1 MAQTQADVSLLIGA
15 VGGYSA
21 NGASGKLIEAQLK
34 SQLKNGLQV
43 RINTQ
48 KIVTDLQKALSQHTF
63 SAKIKFQTTGAS
75 AVNLGGTSSATTK
88 STSATTASAKAT
100 NQEFEKITKNI
111 GNAYAS
117 LQRFNTYVGKL
128 DTTPL
133 TQFSGQISNIKSLF
147 TAATQTGDLT
157 KLQQATAAFKKLQY
171 DINNSFGNNAFFAQ
185 QNKAFAD
192 MQKNIASAQSQLAS
206 FNQYLQR
213 VRPTGLSAYSAEIS
227 NIRTL
232 LAEAVSTGDISKLN
246 QANNAIKSLKSQFVT
261 LGYEGGN
268 AFTYLKD
275 KLKTFSVYLL
285 SSTLAFRFISGIRN
299 TISTVYDLDE
309 ALTNLR
315 IVMNSSEQDA
325 KQLLYTYNQMA
336 QELGSTT
343 KSVADAAVEWQRQG
357 YSLSETNTLIK
368 DSMILSITGFI
379 DSSEAATALT
389 SAMKGYKVSVGDAL
403 GIVDKFVS
411 VDQVAATSA
420 GDLAIALSKTA
431 ANAQLAG
438 LSLDEVIGQLAV
450 VNEVMQEAPESTGTF
465 YNTML
470 SRMGMIKAGR
480 LEDPDTGES
489 LSNVETTLNGI
500 GIKLRD
506 SNQEFRNFGGVLDEV
521 GAKWDE
527 FDSVQQRAI
536 ATAFAGTRQQTRF
549 LSLMSNWETALE
561 YTTVA
566 AGSAGTALDKFGVYE
581 ESLEAKTNRATAAF
595 ENMAMSLLPS
605 GVIGGVLEFGTQIFN
620 LGAALGGLP
629 ITIVSVVTAT
639 AALSSAWKAIKAS
652 SFGTSMQGITSSLT
666 NLIPNLNAAGIA
678 SQAFATANTT
688 SLVSATD
695 LTAALNLLTPAKI
708 ANIAAS
714 QKLTAAELEDML
726 ISAQIPEIKRAEI
739 MHTYNLIAAKKID
752 TATTKSGTVAT
763 LSFKNALIGLG
774 TVIKAH
780 PILFAVT
787 TLMTVVP
794 LIQSVIEGAT
804 QSLEDLQQEYSSVL
818 EDINELNDEIDTT
831 KTRIDELTGLGELTT
846 VEQDELERLKKYNE
860 YLEDRLYLLEQSQKT
875 AAADVNQAVVDEA
888 FSESDRSYNT
898 IYHSEF
904 IGTREEYYLDSLE
917 KYNQQ
922 LTIRN
927 NLLNE
932 YAANSQNMSEQERR
946 NSENSIAQLDRN
958 LEFLRGII
966 EENALFYDEQAQSM
980 QDVNGDYGEYNDEY
994 ERLIELARMGS
1005 EAMRTASDAASQ
1017 SILDILNH
1025 DEFAQVKADLISLAK
1040 QGTLTAQSFNDPAY
1054 EKFIGALD
1062 DAGLVSSS
1070 SRQELED
1077 LVVIIQRLAGATDE
1091 ASDSVVDLSSQVE
1104 SFSDAT
1110 DKIEKI
1116 YSLLDGL
1123 EDSESGNLT
1132 GSFLAELYELLPD
1145 VAGQVTSVADAQNVL
1160 TQALDETKTVAE
1172 NAYGMML
1179 LSNQKWV
1186 EGVINNSKSLQT
1198 ALITCYKKDANNWV
1212 DLATNKWTVDSNLI
1226 SKLSTLWQKYYNVSS
1241 EVLAADIAN
1250 LERIRNT
1257 VSGLS
1262 NLGPVLGVGF
1272 QTIGSTL
1279 DGTINELKLI
1289 QSLREEIDFTFDGID
1304 FTPSSSDTKKTEKAT
1319 NAIENYTVA
1328 IDDFREALKKLKDI
1342 EDDIKIEKIKIDM
1355 IDEDDVEAQ
1364 KKATTS
1370 LIGLLK
1376 QEQAALH
1383 NLNNERDSFI
1393 LDAVDELNRYGLGAT
1408 YDLITNDFWVSDI
1421 EKINTVKAYKN
1432 GVFDQEATN
1441 TLRKTL
1447 EDLIQKA
1454 QDYADS
1460 NIEDS
1465 EKWWDIQKEIYDLTN
1480 QIYESE
1486 KLIYEQRMESMQKS
1500 YDMLNEL
1507 VELEKDRIKQAGED
1521 LIDSLQAEIDAYD
1534 EIISRQKESLELRER
1549 EKSYEEEIS
1558 DAVDE
1563 IAKLQAQADALALD
1577 DSRSAQMQ
1585 RAEILEQIAE
1595 KQKELEKTQHDYAI
1609 DNTQDALDE
1618 ELDNFKDHY
1627 QERIDEIQEFLDDE
1641 KRLTDLAYHNIEQG
1655 GQETFNKLLEYCLK
1669 YTDISKRELTD
1680 MWTNAIAQAKEYGSI
1695 ANALHGMSTE
1705 IDIYEN
1711 GTPVSAQSTVD
1722 QMKENSKKWNS
1733 SNAAERERL
1742 QQENERLA
1750 KELSELLGVPVVRG
1764 NDGRWYYGKVGGTP
1778 VYHSGGIV
1786 GNAPTIKQKEM
1797 MVLAEKGEMM
1807 LNEKQQNNV
1816 ASLFSAALNRPDP
1829 SVIYGKI
1836 IKDNSDAQGKVV
1848 SIDASVTV
1856 QGGMVDDAVLNTIT
1870 KNQRKVANI
1879 LNKLVLK
1886 K

>member
-48 KIVTDLQKALSQHTF
+48 KIVTDLQKTLSQHTF

-88 STSATTASAKAT
+88 TTSATTASTKAT

-111 GNAYAS
+111 GNAYAA

-128 DTTPL
+128 DTAPL
-133 TQFSGQISNIKSLF
+133 RQFSGQISNIKSLF
-147 TAATQTGDLT
+147 TAATQTGDLA
-157 KLQQATAAFKKLQY
+157 KLQQAAAEFKKLQY

-343 KSVADAAVEWQRQG
+343 KAVADAAVEWQRQG
-357 YSLSETNTLIK
+357 YSLAETNTLIK

-389 SAMKGYKVSVGDAL
+389 AAMKGYNVSVNDAL
-403 GIVDKFVS
+403 GIVDKFVAT
-411 VDQVAATSA
+411 DQVAATSA

-431 ANAQLAG
+431 ANAKLAG

-489 LSNVETTLNGI
+489 LSDVETTLNGL

-506 SNQEFRNFGGVLDEV
+506 SNQEFRNFGDVLDEV
-521 GAKWDE
+521 GSKWGE
-527 FDSVQQRAI
+527 FNSVQQRSI

-549 LSLMSNWETALE
+549 LSLMSNWNTALE
-561 YTTVA
+561 YTSVA
-566 AGSAGTALDKFGVYE
+566 AGSAGTALDKFAVYE

-605 GVIGGVLEFGTQIFN
+605 GVIGGFLDFTTQVFN

-629 ITIVSVVTAT
+629 ITITTVVVAV
-639 AALSSAWKAIKAS
+639 AALTSAWKALKAS
-652 SFGTSMQGITSSLT
+652 AFGSSIKNTVTSITT
-666 NLIPNLNAAGIA
+666 LIPTLNAAGIA
-678 SQAFATANTT
+678 SQAFAAGQT
-688 SLVSATD
+688 
-695 LTAALNLLTPAKI
+695 TAAVSSENLKAALATLTPAKI
-708 ANIAAS
+708 ANIAAT
-714 QKLTAAELEDML
+714 QKLTETELKAILVSAGVTGEKEKQILETYRL
-726 ISAQIPEIKRAEI
+726 I
-739 MHTYNLIAAKKID
+739 TAKKDETI
-752 TATTKSGTVAT
+752 ATVAGTKAT
-763 LSFKNALIGLG
+763 LTFKNTLVGLG

-780 PILFAVT
+780 PFIFFLTTVT
-787 TLMTVVP
+787 TLIP
-794 LIQSVIEGAT
+794 LITGLFDSFNK
-804 QSLEDLQQEYSSVL
+804 SLEEMQEDYDQTVSSV
-818 EDINELNDEIDTT
+818 DELNQKLEETKARIEEIN
-831 KTRIDELTGLGELTT
+831 GLEHITT
-846 VEQDELERLKKYNE
+846 VEQEELNRLKQYNE
-860 YLEDRLYLLEQSQKT
+860 YLEDRLYLLGQEQEQQANEINRT
-875 AAADVNQAVVDEA
+875 AKSLYDEW
-888 FSESDRSYNT
+888 NT
-898 IYHSEF
+898 SSNYILDENAMPVAMT
-904 IGTREEYYLDSLE
+904 GEEYYNYMLDQYLRYLE
-917 KYNQQ
+917 ERDRITK
-922 LTIRN
+922 
-927 NLLNE
+927 E
-932 YAANSQNMSEQERR
+932 YSEGLIDSSVYESQ
-946 NSENSIAQLDRN
+946 IAQN
-958 LEFLRGII
+958 
-966 EENALFYDEQAQSM
+966 EENIKKAEEYIQNTAKNFSDFAELL
-980 QDVNGDYGEYNDEY
+980 QDINGDYGEYNDEY
-994 ERLIELARMGS
+994 SKWIELAAKGVDLLTQDKS
-1005 EAMRTASDAASQ
+1005 AKLSASVEN
-1017 SILDILNH
+1017 LLNS
-1025 DEFAQVKADLISLAK
+1025 DEFSGLKKWFADLAAQGKLTGEALNSVRYEDFIEALEKAGVIAK
-1040 QGTLTAQSFNDPAY
+1040 
-1054 EKFIGALD
+1054 
-1062 DAGLVSSS
+1062 SSS
-1070 SRQELED
+1070 SDMDD
-1077 LVVIIQRLAGATDE
+1077 LAIVIERFIAATDN
-1091 ASDSVVDLSSQVE
+1091 ATKSTSDLSAQIE
-1104 SFSDAT
+1104 TFGNAT
-1110 DKIEKI
+1110 DKISKI
-1116 YSLLDGL
+1116 YNLLNELKENKTGQL
-1123 EDSESGNLT
+1123 KSE
-1132 GSFLAELYELLPD
+1132 FLSELYELLPE
-1145 VAGQVTSVADAQNVL
+1145 VAGQIISVSDAQNAL
-1160 TQALDETKTVAE
+1160 TQALDETKGVAE
-1172 NAYGMML
+1172 NAYGIML

-1198 ALITCYKKDANNWV
+1198 ALITCYKNDASNWV
-1212 DLATNKWTVDSNLI
+1212 DLASNKWTVDSNLI

-1241 EVLAADIAN
+1241 EALATDIAN
-1250 LERIRNT
+1250 LERIRDT

-1272 QTIGSTL
+1272 QTVGATL
-1279 DGTINELKLI
+1279 NGTINELKLI

-1304 FTPSSSDTKKTEKAT
+1304 FAPSSSGTKKTEKAT

-1342 EDDIKIEKIKIDM
+1342 EDGINIEKIKIDM

-1370 LIGLLK
+1370 LIELLK

-1383 NLNNERDSFI
+1383 NLNNERDGFI
-1393 LDAVDELNRYGLGAT
+1393 LDAVNELNRYGLGAT
-1408 YDLITNDFWVSDI
+1408 YDPATNDFWVNNI
-1421 EKINTVKAYKN
+1421 EKINSVKAYKN

-1447 EDLIQKA
+1447 EDLMGKA
-1454 QDYADS
+1454 QDYADN

-1465 EKWWDIQKEIYDLTN
+1465 EKWWDIQKEIYNLN
-1480 QIYESE
+1480 KQIYEIDQQ
-1486 KLIYEQRMESMQKS
+1486 IYEQRMELMQKS

-1521 LIDSLQAEIDAYD
+1521 MIDSLQAEIDAYD

-1549 EKSYEEEIS
+1549 EKSYEEEVS
-1558 DAVDE
+1558 AAVDE
-1563 IAKLQAQADALALD
+1563 IAKLQAKADALALD

-1595 KQKELEKTQHDYAI
+1595 KQKELEKTQHDHAV

-1618 ELDNFKDHY
+1618 ELESFRDHY
-1627 QERIDEIQEFLDDE
+1627 QERIDEIQDFLDDE
-1641 KRLTDLAYHNIEQG
+1641 KRLTDLAYQNIEQG
-1655 GQETFNKLLEYCLK
+1655 GQEAFNKLLEYCLK

-1695 ANALHGMSTE
+1695 TKALHSMSAE
-1705 IDIYEN
+1705 IDIFEN

-1722 QMKENSKKWNS
+1722 QMKTNSQKWS
-1733 SNAAERERL
+1733 SASSSERDRL
-1742 QQENERLA
+1742 QKENERLA
-1750 KELSELLGVPVVRG
+1750 KELSDLLDIPVVRG
-1764 NDGRWYYGKVGGTP
+1764 NDGRWYYGSVGGTP
-1778 VYHSGGIV
+1778 VFHAGGIV
-1786 GNAPTIKQKEM
+1786 GDSATLQQKEM
-1797 MVLAEKGEMM
+1797 MILAEKGEMM
-1807 LNEKQQNNV
+1807 LNEKQQNNI
-1816 ASLFSAALNRPDP
+1816 AALLPLALGRPDTANVYNRAMK
-1829 SVIYGKI
+1829 SVGAS
-1836 IKDNSDAQGKVV
+1836 NHGVV

-1856 QGGMVDDAVLNTIT
+1856 QGGMVDDVVLSTIT

-1879 LNKLVLK
+1879 LNKLVLRK
-1886 K
+1886 

>member
-63 SAKIKFQTTGAS
+63 SAKVKFQTTGAS

-88 STSATTASAKAT
+88 TTSATTASTKAT

-128 DTTPL
+128 DTAPL

-147 TAATQTGDLT
+147 TAATQTGDLA
-157 KLQQATAAFKKLQY
+157 KLQQATAEFKKLQY

-185 QNKAFAD
+185 QNKGFAD

-213 VRPTGLSAYSAEIS
+213 VKPTGLSAYSSEIS

-261 LGYEGGN
+261 LGHEGGN

-285 SSTLAFRFISGIRN
+285 SSTIAFRFISGIRN

-343 KSVADAAVEWQRQG
+343 KAVADAAVEWQRQG
-357 YSLSETNTLIK
+357 YSLAETNTLIK

-389 SAMKGYKVSVGDAL
+389 SAMKGYQVSVDDAL
-403 GIVDKFVS
+403 GVVDKFVA

-420 GDLAIALSKTA
+420 GNLAIALSKTA
-431 ANAQLAG
+431 ANAKLAG

-465 YNTML
+465 YNTLL
-470 SRMGMIKAGR
+470 SRMGMVKAGR
-480 LEDPDTGES
+480 MEDPETGES
-489 LSNVETTLNGI
+489 LSDVETSLAHVGVY
-500 GIKLRD
+500 LRD
-506 SNQEFRNFGGVLDEV
+506 SNSEFRDFGEVLNEI
-521 GAKWDE
+521 GTNWDNYNT
-527 FDSVQQRAI
+527 VQQRTI
-536 ATAFAGTRQQTRF
+536 ATALAGTRMQTKF
-549 LSLMSNWETALE
+549 ISLMSNWNTALE
-561 YTTVA
+561 YTAVA
-566 AGSAGTALDKFGVYE
+566 AGSAGTALDKFSVYE

-629 ITIVSVVTAT
+629 ITILSVITAT
-639 AALSSAWKAIKAS
+639 AALSAAWKAIKAS
-652 SFGTSMQGITSSLT
+652 AFGSSIKNTVTSITT
-666 NLIPNLNAAGIA
+666 LIPTLNAAGIA
-678 SQAFATANTT
+678 SQAFAAGQT
-688 SLVSATD
+688 
-695 LTAALNLLTPAKI
+695 TAAVSSENLKAALATLTPAKI
-708 ANIAAS
+708 ANIAAT
-714 QKLTAAELEDML
+714 QKLTEAELKAILVSAGITGEKEKQILETYQL
-726 ISAQIPEIKRAEI
+726 I
-739 MHTYNLIAAKKID
+739 TAKK
-752 TATTKSGTVAT
+752 AETVAT
-763 LSFKNALIGLG
+763 VTGTKATLTFKNALVGLG

-780 PILFAVT
+780 PFIFFLTTIT
-787 TLMTVVP
+787 TLIP
-794 LIQSVIEGAT
+794 LITGLFDSFNK
-804 QSLEDLQQEYSSVL
+804 SLEEMQEEYDQTVSS
-818 EDINELNDEIDTT
+818 
-831 KTRIDELTGLGELTT
+831 IDELNQKLEETKARIEEINGLEHITT
-846 VEQDELERLKKYNE
+846 VEQEELNRLKQYNE
-860 YLEDRLYLLEQSQKT
+860 YLEDRLYLLGQEQEQQANEINST
-875 AAADVNQAVVDEA
+875 AKSLYDEW
-888 FSESDRSYNT
+888 NT
-898 IYHSEF
+898 SSNYILDENAMPVAMT
-904 IGTREEYYLDSLE
+904 GEEYYNYMLDQYLRYLE
-917 KYNQQ
+917 E
-922 LTIRN
+922 RN
-927 NLLNE
+927 RITKE
-932 YAANSQNMSEQERR
+932 YSEGLIDSSVYESQ
-946 NSENSIAQLDRN
+946 IAQN
-958 LEFLRGII
+958 
-966 EENALFYDEQAQSM
+966 EENIKKAEEYIQNTAKNFSDFAELL
-980 QDVNGDYGEYNDEY
+980 QDINGDYGEYNDEY
-994 ERLIELARMGS
+994 SKWIELAAKGVDLLTQDKS
-1005 EAMRTASDAASQ
+1005 AKLSASVED
-1017 SILDILNH
+1017 LLNS
-1025 DEFAQVKADLISLAK
+1025 DEFSGLKQWFADLAAQGKLTGETLNSVRYEDFIDALEKAGVVAK
-1040 QGTLTAQSFNDPAY
+1040 
-1054 EKFIGALD
+1054 
-1062 DAGLVSSS
+1062 SSS
-1070 SRQELED
+1070 SDMDD
-1077 LVVIIQRLAGATDE
+1077 LAIVIERIITATDDATE
-1091 ASDSVVDLSSQVE
+1091 STSDLSAQIE
-1104 SFSDAT
+1104 TFGNAT
-1110 DKIEKI
+1110 DKISKI
-1116 YSLLDGL
+1116 YSLLNEL
-1123 EDSESGNLT
+1123 EENETGQLKSE
-1132 GSFLAELYELLPD
+1132 FLSELYELLPE
-1145 VAGQVTSVADAQNVL
+1145 VAGQIISVSDAQNAL
-1160 TQALDETKTVAE
+1160 TQALDETKGVAE
-1172 NAYGMML
+1172 NAYGIML

-1198 ALITCYKKDANNWV
+1198 ALITCYKNDANNWV

-1250 LERIRNT
+1250 LERIRDT

-1272 QTIGSTL
+1272 QAIGTTL

-1289 QSLREEIDFTFDGID
+1289 QSLRQEIDFTFDGID
-1304 FTPSSSDTKKTEKAT
+1304 FTPSSSDTKKTEKAA
-1319 NAIENYTVA
+1319 NAIENYTVS
-1328 IDDFREALKKLKDI
+1328 IDDFREALKKLKDV
-1342 EDDIKIEKIKIDM
+1342 EDDINIEKIKIDM

-1376 QEQAALH
+1376 QEQAELH

-1408 YDLITNDFWVSDI
+1408 YDPTTNDFWVSDI

-1465 EKWWDIQKEIYDLTN
+1465 EKWWDIQKEIYDLN
-1480 QIYESE
+1480 KQIYESDQQ
-1486 KLIYEQRMESMQKS
+1486 IYEQRMETMQKS
-1500 YDMLNEL
+1500 YDMLNDL

-1521 LIDSLQAEIDAYD
+1521 MIDSLQAEIDAYD
-1534 EIISRQKESLELRER
+1534 EIINRQKESLELRER
-1549 EKSYEEEIS
+1549 EKSYEEEVS

-1778 VYHSGGIV
+1778 VFHTGGIV
-1786 GNAPTIKQKEM
+1786 GGASTLKQKEL

-1807 LNEKQQNNV
+1807 LNKKQQDNI
-1816 ASLFSAALNRPDP
+1816 ASLLSVAFNRPDC
-1829 SVIYGKI
+1829 SNMYGKI
-1836 IKDNSDAQGKVV
+1836 LKNNEDTNSRIV

-1856 QGGMVDDAVLNTIT
+1856 QGGMVDDVVLQTIT
-1870 KNQRKVANI
+1870 NNQRKIANI